1 MRRTS
6 APFFPPSAGDT
17 YIHNHVLQI
26 LIRIMEFFCAIDV
39 DNLNGFY
46 KSMLPLARVHNQRNI
61 RYGQIFT
68 GWRDESTMEG

>member
-1 MRRTS
+1 M
-6 APFFPPSAGDT
+6 
-17 YIHNHVLQI
+17 LQI

-61 RYGQIFT
+61 RYDQNVTSRRIDDRGIGGLINTAVDLFHV
-68 GWRDESTMEG
+68 DFCVV

>member
-1 MRRTS
+1 M
-6 APFFPPSAGDT
+6 
-17 YIHNHVLQI
+17 LQI

-61 RYGQIFT
+61 RYNQYMT
-68 GWRDESTMEG
+68 GETNRRRRDRRVDVSHGGGLVQRGCLV